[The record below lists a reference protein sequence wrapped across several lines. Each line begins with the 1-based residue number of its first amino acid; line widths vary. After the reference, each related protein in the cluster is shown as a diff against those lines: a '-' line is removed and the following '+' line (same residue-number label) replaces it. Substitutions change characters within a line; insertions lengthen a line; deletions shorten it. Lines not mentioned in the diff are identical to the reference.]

1 MQAARVRK
9 VSFVP
14 PPDAADGAVT
24 SLAYDP
30 GTHIQST
37 VYAGTNVEQ
46 VRPGTPLHAPSSEFL
61 MARCMLDCMQ
71 AQRREYGNTSKT
83 INSKSKLGLA
93 TLVNHLAPAGLQAL
107 YVLISGL
114 AWA

>member
-46 VRPGTPLHAPSSEFL
+46 VWPSSPWIFRIL
-61 MARCMLDCMQ
+61 CGRLHTGTRLGVHQ
-71 AQRREYGNTSKT
+71 AFTELSTQ
-83 INSKSKLGLA
+83 SKLGLD
-93 TLVNHLAPAGLQAL
+93 TSVSHLAPAALQPL
-107 YVLISGL
+107 DVFTSGL